1 MIALECH
8 KKSNH
13 AAISATYNL
22 LRQEFWIPQIKQLKF
37 SPDNNNL
44 DIDTTHQ
51 IEKPGHSNNVP
62 DDKKSVVVE
71 SQPKRSLDKKL
82 DQQIKRSPKL
92 GPSPKKINWNIEPI

>member
-1 MIALECH
+1 MARIVEIH
-8 KKSNH
+8 PDQEGVIHHVKVQTSSGMQSKRQV
-13 AAISATYNL
+13 YNL
-22 LRQEFWIPQIKQLKF
+22 YSLEIL
-37 SPDNNNL
+37 PDNNNL

-82 DQQIKRSPKL
+82 DQQIKR
-92 GPSPKKINWNIEPI
+92 